1 MQGGVSV
8 SAPEF
13 ADLNLSI
20 PPLHRWLDA
29 VIGASPEDSVAPHHG
44 PRRWWPGP
52 LDVEGLALG
61 ALQAVATAL
70 HRYPAGRARF
80 SVTSAPVAAS
90 FNSLGHLR
98 IAGVTPDGFAELSGF
113 FPCRDG
119 WIRLHANY
127 PHHAAAVRSVLG
139 AGTRTE
145 VVDALA
151 GCSAEGAEAT
161 LRATGG
167 VAVALRDPA
176 TWQASAPGAAVASEP
191 WIRFALEEPRAGPRR
206 AVRALSELR
215 VLDLTRVVAG
225 PTGTR
230 LLGALGADV
239 LRIDPPGMPEL
250 WDHHVDTGF
259 AKRSALADLDDP
271 AALAR
276 IRVLLAE
283 ADVLFTGYRG
293 AALDRFGL
301 NPAALTRDYP
311 QLVVVT
317 LDAWE
322 DRGPWSHERGFD
334 SIVQAATGIG
344 HLYGRPYESGG
355 WRPGVLPVQA
365 LDHATGYGMTAA
377 ALALLTRRHTAGGN
391 GWAHLSL
398 ARTAQELLALSAP
411 SEIAITLP
419 VPVRDT
425 PSPYG
430 PLRYVPPP
438 LGRDGG
444 PLEYPTPPQQYGSS
458 PLSWTGPEKV
468 VW

>member
-1 MQGGVSV
+1 M
-8 SAPEF
+8 
-13 ADLNLSI
+13 
-20 PPLHRWLDA
+20 
-29 VIGASPEDSVAPHHG
+29 
-44 PRRWWPGP
+44 
-52 LDVEGLALG
+52 
-61 ALQAVATAL
+61 
-70 HRYPAGRARF
+70 
-80 SVTSAPVAAS
+80 
-90 FNSLGHLR
+90 
-98 IAGVTPDGFAELSGF
+98 
-113 FPCRDG
+113 
-119 WIRLHANY
+119 
-127 PHHAAAVRSVLG
+127 
-139 AGTRTE
+139 
-145 VVDALA
+145 
-151 GCSAEGAEAT
+151 
-161 LRATGG
+161 
-167 VAVALRDPA
+167 
-176 TWQASAPGAAVASEP
+176 
-191 WIRFALEEPRAGPRR
+191 
-206 AVRALSELR
+206 RALSELH

-230 LLGALGADV
+230 VLGALGADV

-301 NPAALTRDYP
+301 NPAALTQDYP

-317 LDAWE
+317 LDAWG

-365 LDHATGYGMTAA
+365 LHHATGYGMTAA
-377 ALALLTRRHTAGGN
+377 ALALLTRRHTVGGN

-411 SEIAITLP
+411 SEIEITLP

-430 PLRYVPPP
+430 PLRYVPP
-438 LGRDGG
+438 LLDRDGG